1 MNNCSF
7 SVLNTDV
14 FGKVSVWWQPRT
26 SRPVCDRYSREQG
39 PAPTFP
45 CIPRPWLRSLASFR
59 CWECLRCK
67 SFQIEHQNRILLESE
82 LVCKMWVKLCGLI
95 ENAQI
100 RLFLFSWLSDPTTC
114 QHYPHMGK
122 WDLADHINWALKWE
136 GQKGGRMLLFRL
148 ATFFCHAM
156 AFLSPSSMIL
166 LKRPQVSLDV
176 LCQSSGIK
184 PCADSSE
191 ALPLLQLEISSMN
204 WRRKNGGKN

>member
-26 SRPVCDRYSREQG
+26 SWPVCDRHPWEQG

-114 QHYPHMGK
+114 QHHTHMGK

-148 ATFFCHAM
+148 TTFFCHGFPLSLIHDLTETPTGFSGCSVPKLRHKTLCW
-156 AFLSPSSMIL
+156 FLWGSASSSAGN
-166 LKRPQVSLDV
+166 Q
-176 LCQSSGIK
+176 
-184 PCADSSE
+184 
-191 ALPLLQLEISSMN
+191 
-204 WRRKNGGKN
+204 